1 MKWENDVIRNYRWPG
16 SIDRREEK
24 EALAIQVAGKVSDH
38 QIIGAGAGS
47 TVYLAL
53 TKIAEKVVKE
63 DLHIQV
69 IPASA
74 EISMICMQLGIP
86 QSALS
91 EAKPDWSFDGADEVD
106 REGNLL
112 KGRGGALF
120 REKLLI
126 CSSPEALIL
135 VDRTKFV
142 SRLGTHYP
150 VPVEVFPPALSWVAE
165 QMKILGATE
174 TVLRPAKGKDGPL
187 FTENGNWILDVRFP
201 VIYPEYEQKIKS
213 VPGVIES
220 GLFMGY
226 HVKVIGG

>member
-1 MKWENDVIRNYRWPG
+1 MFLKWWDSFLIKLIIVLLKCGVCRNRATDFTFLGRGDLRSNRMKWENDVIRNYRWPG

-63 DLHIQV
+63 GLHVQV

-120 REKLLI
+120 RETLL
-126 CSSPEALIL
+126 
-135 VDRTKFV
+135 
-142 SRLGTHYP
+142 
-150 VPVEVFPPALSWVAE
+150 LSH
-165 QMKILGATE
+165 T
-174 TVLRPAKGKDGPL
+174 
-187 FTENGNWILDVRFP
+187 
-201 VIYPEYEQKIKS
+201 
-213 VPGVIES
+213 
-220 GLFMGY
+220 
-226 HVKVIGG
+226 